1 MTARFIY
8 REQYTTAPISQLI
21 RKIWV
26 MDNSANPNSVTNKN
40 VLPNSC
46 FNLAFVSGN
55 GLTIHNQRGCLEMP
69 QNRYFCGQAR
79 YRVEV
84 IIKPFT
90 QVTMLQLHTW
100 TPSSWTADS
109 LAHTV
114 DNILPLRNIL
124 PLVDNLFSSYDPAS
138 IQAAYS
144 ETALIAFTQAHF
156 AQLPNLANST
166 FPLRQACLR
175 LQQAKGC
182 LRIADLANDLQCS
195 TRQLE
200 KQFKQHIGLTPKEL
214 TRILRVRGVVDTLQ
228 NLGSTHSLA
237 QVAMEY
243 GFYDQAHF
251 IRVFKQMVYHSP
263 GEFRLADYLL
273 PLSGTGY

>member
-46 FNLAFVSGN
+46 FNLAFVTGN

-69 QNRYFCGQAR
+69 QDRYFCGQAR

-90 QVTMLQLHTW
+90 QVTMVQLHPW

-114 DNILPLRNIL
+114 DSILPLRNIL
-124 PLVDNLFSSYDPAS
+124 PLVDNLFSGYDSAS

-156 AQLPNLANST
+156 AQLPHLANST

-175 LQQAKGC
+175 LQQTNGC
-182 LRIADLANDLQCS
+182 LRIADLADELQCS

-200 KQFKQHIGLTPKEL
+200 KQFKRYLGLTPKEL
-214 TRILRVRGVVDTLQ
+214 TRILRIRGVVDRLQ
-228 NLGSTHSLA
+228 NQKSTQSLA
-237 QVAMEY
+237 QVATEF

-251 IRVFKQMVYHSP
+251 IRVFRNMIRHAP
-263 GEFRLADYLL
+263 GEFRAVDYLL